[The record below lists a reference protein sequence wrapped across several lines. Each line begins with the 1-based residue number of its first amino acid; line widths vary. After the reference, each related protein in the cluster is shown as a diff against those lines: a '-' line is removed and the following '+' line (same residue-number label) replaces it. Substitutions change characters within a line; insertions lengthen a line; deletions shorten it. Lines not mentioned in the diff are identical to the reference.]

1 MHARVTTIQMDPGK
15 VDEAVTHFENEQLP
29 KIKDLDGFRG
39 FTLFV
44 DHSSGKALGTSYWD
58 DEEKM
63 SASEDAVTDARQR
76 TADTG
81 GASGEPQVERFEV
94 AVDTFVR

>member
-1 MHARVTTIQMDPGK
+1 MYARVTTIQMDPGK
-15 VDEAVTHFENEQLP
+15 VDEAVTRFEQEDLP
-29 KIKDLDGFRG
+29 TIQGLDGFRG
-39 FTLFV
+39 FTLIV
-44 DHSSGKALGTSYWD
+44 DRSSGKAIGTSYWD

-63 SASEDAVTDARQR
+63 NASEDAVKDARQR

-94 AVDTFVR
+94 AIDTFVR